1 MVLARI
7 VIILARPFRVNR
19 PNSITSQ
26 QKKSRFVVG
35 QVFRGIPAY
44 AFIVEVSSTENA

>member
-19 PNSITSQ
+19 PNSVTSQ
-26 QKKSRFVVG
+26 RKKSHFVVG
-35 QVFRGIPAY
+35 QVFRGISAD
-44 AFIVEVSSTENA
+44 AFIIEVSSKDYA